1 MDIRWKQRFNNYK
14 KAFRQ
19 LEEAVFLYRKRKLS
33 NLEKQGLIQSY
44 EFTQELSWK
53 VLKDFLESRGVQE
66 IFGSKDAVK
75 EAFKTGLIENGN
87 IWMDMIKSRNISSHT
102 YDESTIEEIIDLIN
116 KKYFDE
122 FKNFENRMNKLVE
135 REEI

>member
-87 IWMDMIKSRNISSHT
+87 IWMDMIKSKNMSSHT

>member
-1 MDIRWKQRFNNYK
+1 MDIRWRQRFNNYK

-19 LEEAVFLYRKRKLS
+19 LEEAVLLYRKRELS
-33 NLEKQGLIQSY
+33 NLEKQGLVQSY

-66 IFGSKDAVK
+66 IFGSRDAVR

-87 IWMDMIKSRNISSHT
+87 LWMDMIKSRNISSHT
-102 YDESTIEEIIDLIN
+102 YDESTIEEIIELIN
-116 KKYFDE
+116 KSYFDE
-122 FKNFENRMNKLVE
+122 FKNFENRMNKLIE

>member
-87 IWMDMIKSRNISSHT
+87 IWMDMIKSRNMSSHT

>member
-1 MDIRWKQRFNNYK
+1 M
-14 KAFRQ
+14 
-19 LEEAVFLYRKRKLS
+19 YRKRELS

-87 IWMDMIKSRNISSHT
+87 MWMDMIKSRNISSHT
-102 YDESTIEEIIDLIN
+102 YDESTIEEILDLIN

-122 FKNFENRMNKLVE
+122 FKNFENRMNKMVE